1 MSREGETE
9 HGVILVLV
17 YLYLFDG
24 FWKIFHERMTSWNP
38 QLKNGANAITQ
49 VG

>member
-1 MSREGETE
+1 MYSHVMSREGETE

-24 FWKIFHERMTSWNP
+24 F
-38 QLKNGANAITQ
+38 
-49 VG
+49 